1 MFQFSYYH
9 VLLVFWTITLSLV
22 DHSATGQRTCL
33 RSDKVPEAKSMP
45 TTTRFTDIGP
55 AVFAPADVQCK
66 VRTSPNCL
74 FPQWDKKLKQWDE
87 GCFCMEETLTGGGC
101 IGDYNNDGFDDMV
114 DSRLVQKFMSKLTRI
129 LTVLSSCKKSAAQL
143 HF

>member
-55 AVFAPADVQCK
+55 AVFSPADVQCK

-87 GCFCMEETLTGGGC
+87 DACMERPTGGGC
-101 IGDYNNDGFDDMV
+101 IGVTTTTDLMTYTDGDDIVIIMEMG
-114 DSRLVQKFMSKLTRI
+114 RLSMYGNKV
-129 LTVLSSCKKSAAQL
+129 
-143 HF
+143 

>member
-101 IGDYNNDGFDDMV
+101 IGDYNNDVAKRKG
-114 DSRLVQKFMSKLTRI
+114 RK
-129 LTVLSSCKKSAAQL
+129 
-143 HF
+143 